1 MLRHGRCFAFV
12 CSSGHNRDRNVLALG
27 IQGLSALCREDCG
40 KEGVEYRNNHHIL
53 GVGYYHAP
61 AHRWHLHPWNEYRE
75 DRGYYWSGEWHEE
88 PDQRPTTPTLPSA
101 AEIKRVN
108 VEWRR
113 ADPDKMQL
121 FWGRVDRFGFGG
133 ATDRQEGS

>member
-1 MLRHGRCFAFV
+1 MEGVLLLFV
-12 CSSGHNRDRNVLALG
+12 LPVTIVVGMFLFSVYRDHRRYAGKTAV
-27 IQGLSALCREDCG
+27 

-75 DRGYYWSGEWHEE
+75 DRGYYWAGEWHAE
-88 PDQRPTTPTLPSA
+88 PDQRPTTPTVPSA

-121 FWGRVDRFGFGG
+121 FWGRVDHFGFGG